1 MGCNT
6 LKLLSTLPMKFVATA
21 ESTAGMKTFLLP
33 LHHSSE
39 NFQPL
44 GLPSFSS

>member
-21 ESTAGMKTFLLP
+21 ETTAGMKTYLSP
-33 LHHSSE
+33 LHCSSE
-39 NFQPL
+39 NFQAV
-44 GLPSFSS
+44 GLPSFSN